1 MPGTPRR
8 IRIAVIYGGRSTE
21 HAISCVSAGSV
32 LSALDQR
39 RYEVVAIGITPDG
52 RWVLGSGD
60 PAPLEIRAGVL
71 PSVDHTGTP
80 VALPGDP
87 TAGGLRALGP
97 VRTGPGSGDAGLDGA
112 GLDEAGFDEAGF
124 DKAGLG
130 AVDVVFP
137 LLHGPFG
144 EDGTVQGLLEMAGVP
159 YVGSG
164 VFASAAA
171 MDKQHMKTLLAAAQL
186 PVAPFVVLRGGQGL
200 TASDRQRLGLP
211 VFVKPARGG
220 SSIGISR
227 VDAWDELETALK
239 AARAVDPKVLV
250 EAAVVG
256 REIECGVLESLSGRE
271 PEASVPAEVTVTSSA
286 GFYDFEAK
294 YLSDAVRLDVPA
306 NIPGEAAA
314 RIRDLSVRAFNALD
328 CACLAR
334 VDMFW
339 CPDGSIVVNEV
350 NTMPGFTPT
359 SMFPR
364 MWGATGLDY
373 PALVDRLIALAVRRG
388 TGLR

>member
-1 MPGTPRR
+1 MPGTARR

-32 LSALDQR
+32 LAALDPR
-39 RYEVVAIGITPDG
+39 RYDVVAVGITPDG

-60 PAPLEIRAGVL
+60 PAALQVRSGVL
-71 PSVDHTGTP
+71 PSVEGTGIP

-87 TAGGLRALGP
+87 TAGGLRSL
-97 VRTGPGSGDAGLDGA
+97 
-112 GLDEAGFDEAGF
+112 
-124 DKAGLG
+124 GLG
-130 AVDVVFP
+130 EDGLRSLGLGEDSLGEVDVVFP

-171 MDKQHMKTLLAAAQL
+171 MDKQHMKTLLAAAGL
-186 PVAPFVVLRGGQGL
+186 PVAPVVVLRGGQTI

-227 VDAWDELETALK
+227 VDAWDDLETALK

-250 EAAVVG
+250 EAAVAG
-256 REIECGVLESLSGRE
+256 RELECGVLEGLAGRE

-286 GFYDFEAK
+286 GFYDFDAK
-294 YLSDAVRLDVPA
+294 YLSGAVRFDVPA
-306 NIPGEAAA
+306 DIPVAVAA
-314 RIRDLSVRAFNALD
+314 RIREVALRAFTALD
-328 CACLAR
+328 CAGLAR
-334 VDMFW
+334 VDVFL

-359 SMFPR
+359 SMFPQ
-364 MWGATGLDY
+364 MWGASGLDY
-373 PALVDRLIALAVRRG
+373 RALVDRLIESAVRRG

>member
-1 MPGTPRR
+1 MPGSPRR
-8 IRIAVIYGGRSTE
+8 TRLAVLYGGRSTE

-32 LSALDQR
+32 LRVVDRR
-39 RYEVVAIGITPDG
+39 RYDVVAIGIAPNG

-60 PAPLEIRAGVL
+60 PAELEVRAGVL
-71 PSVDHTGTP
+71 PEVDGTGMP
-80 VALPGDP
+80 VALPADP
-87 TAGGLRALGP
+87 TAGGLTVLVPARSPLAPGAVDPDAVDLGD
-97 VRTGPGSGDAGLDGA
+97 VLGD
-112 GLDEAGFDEAGF
+112 
-124 DKAGLG
+124 
-130 AVDVVFP
+130 VDVVFP

-171 MDKQHMKTLLAAAQL
+171 MDKQHMKTLLAAAGL
-186 PVAPFVVLRGGQGL
+186 PVGPSVVLRGGQTL
-200 TASDRQRLGLP
+200 AEPDRERLGLP

-227 VDAWDELETALK
+227 VDAWDDLETALK
-239 AARAVDPKVLV
+239 AARAADPKVLV
-250 EAAVVG
+250 EAAVDG
-256 REIECGVLESLSGRE
+256 REIECGVLDTLDGRG
-271 PEASVPAEVTVTSSA
+271 PEASLPAEVTVTSAA

-294 YLSDAVRLDVPA
+294 YLSDAARLDVPA
-306 NIPGEAAA
+306 DISGNAAA
-314 RIRDLSVRAFNALD
+314 RVREIAVRAFQALD
-328 CACLAR
+328 CAGLAR
-334 VDMFW
+334 VDMFL

-364 MWGATGLDY
+364 MWDATGLDY
-373 PALVDRLIALAVRRG
+373 PALVDRLISLAVRRG